1 MLYIPKVKLNINYC
15 DAMLIINVIEFE
27 PSPYESPRPNS
38 SERVDDLTLMS
49 NNGHVYQPTGDTIP
63 STDNDYRTGQ
73 CRYQVQF
80 FPTEVQ
86 HNNTIAEENA
96 LDHSPESKIKH
107 SPTNS
112 KEDLE
117 LSQVYDAVSPKPFVE
132 RGATAGMVYDQLTHS
147 GHHGKQSLPTYLGG
161 APEYSSLSVW
171 QDSPHNKALGESMPV
186 YDAPD
191 VKPVKGRKSY
201 RAMTLPS
208 HKISSCSCPPLPL
221 SKLESRDILDLEHTY
236 AILEQD
242 QSTHDIQVENNRD
255 SEVHTHA
262 ILERCQSQLSAAC
275 VQTGS
280 TEVDHTYAILEQDQG
295 EGLLSSEGDT
305 CEADDNMEH
314 TYAILEQD
322 HTEGLLSNE
331 SDTRDADM
339 EHTYAI
345 LEQELPR
352 TLKLAEQEYHT
363 LEETAN
369 FRTYTSHDLHSQESR
384 PDQRKLSSSKPRDA
398 NFELVQIYN
407 KVTSKPPNAREMDA
421 ALTEQR
427 SHQACRKKQ
436 SLPSYLGARRTGH
449 SATDV
454 GNTPD
459 LKTKK
464 QRKKKQGNERPSN
477 SEAAMGAAASH
488 HKISTTSC
496 PPVSLFTESEGANV
510 ARCNTMDGQY
520 TPGGASHV

>member
-1 MLYIPKVKLNINYC
+1 MLYYN
-15 DAMLIINVIEFE
+15 IEFD
-27 PSPYESPRPNS
+27 PSPYESPQPNS
-38 SERVDDLTLMS
+38 SERVDDLTLMP
-49 NNGHVYQPTGDTIP
+49 NNGHVYQPTGDTIL

-73 CRYQVQF
+73 CRYQAQF

-86 HNNTIAEENA
+86 HKNFTAEGNV
-96 LDHSPESKIKH
+96 LDYGPESKIKH

-112 KEDLE
+112 KEELE
-117 LSQVYDAVSPKPFVE
+117 SSQVYDSVIPKPFVE
-132 RGATAGMVYDQLTHS
+132 RGAAAGEVYNQLTHS
-147 GHHGKQSLPTYLGG
+147 SHHGKQSLPTYLGG

-171 QDSPHNKALGESMPV
+171 KDSSHNKALGESMPV

-191 VKPVKGRKSY
+191 VKPLKGRKSY

-208 HKISSCSCPPLPL
+208 QKISSCSCPPLPL

-242 QSTHDIQVENNRD
+242 QSTHDIQMENIRD
-255 SEVHTHA
+255 SEHTHA
-262 ILERCQSQLSAAC
+262 ILEQGQLQQSASC
-275 VQTGS
+275 VQTVS
-280 TEVDHTYAILEQDQG
+280 TEIDHTYAILEQDHI
-295 EGLLSSEGDT
+295 EGLLSNEGDT

-322 HTEGLLSNE
+322 QGEGLLSNE
-331 SDTRDADM
+331 GDTRDADM

-345 LEQELPR
+345 LEQDQPR
-352 TLKLAEQEYHT
+352 TLELAKQECHT
-363 LEETAN
+363 LEEHAN
-369 FRTYTSHDLHSQESR
+369 FRTYASHDFHSQESQ
-384 PDQRKLSSSKPRDA
+384 PGHRKLSSSKPRDV

-407 KVTSKPPNAREMDA
+407 KVTPKPPNAREMEA
-421 ALTEQR
+421 TLTEQR

-436 SLPSYLGARRTGH
+436 SLPSYLGARRTEH

-454 GNTPD
+454 GNVPD

-464 QRKKKQGNERPSN
+464 QREKKKGNEGPSN
-477 SEAAMGAAASH
+477 GEAAMGAAASH
-488 HKISTTSC
+488 KVSTTSC

-510 ARCNTMDGQY
+510 TRCNTMDGQ
-520 TPGGASHV
+520 